1 MSGWVHVE
9 QDFDGLGHRCSVPV
23 GTIPRRWGGFP
34 CGCTTPTPD
43 PASPCGV
50 CNQGTV
56 MCFYTNTHTY
66 QPTRC
71 TCGHP
76 IEPTPGGTR

>member
-1 MSGWVHVE
+1 MNGWRHVE
-9 QDFDGLGHRCSVPV
+9 KGKHLPWPYDGLVVCSAA
-23 GTIPRRWGGFP
+23 
-34 CGCTTPTPD
+34 GCVCVIPTPD

>member
-1 MSGWVHVE
+1 MNGWVHVE

-43 PASPCGV
+43 PASPCGYPGCPLPEGAPGIDHAHV
-50 CNQGTV
+50 
-56 MCFYTNTHTY
+56 
-66 QPTRC
+66 PTRC
-71 TCGHP
+71 TCGHA
-76 IEPTPGGTR
+76 IEKVSA

>member
-1 MSGWVHVE
+1 MARGEQGGGVRAVNGWAHTITDTVRHVS
-9 QDFDGLGHRCSVPV
+9 CSD
-23 GTIPRRWGGFP
+23 
-34 CGCTTPTPD
+34 CCCTTPTPD

-76 IEPTPGGTR
+76 IEAAR